1 MVEPILITS
10 DFEEHLEAYANLIVA
25 RGVSLEAGQTV
36 IISAPVEAYDFARR
50 VQRVCFEHGAKD
62 VIMKW
67 TDNEGGVLRLR
78 HATLETLTDIPQW
91 FADSYNDYARGDVV
105 FIALDTEFPPPKGLD
120 PAKVSQSRIARMKAT
135 EPFTDARM
143 EAVVR
148 WNISSV
154 ATTEWASMVYP
165 ALSPE
170 EGLRRLWHDVLM
182 CTRCLEKDPVRAWDK
197 HVKKNNAYRDML
209 NEAELTAL
217 HFKSELGTDLIVG
230 LPVGYCFCATQE
242 TGSDGTL
249 FIANMPSEE
258 IFAAPDRLRVNG
270 TVVASMPLLYNNE
283 KVEGLRLEFKDGK
296 AVSFS
301 ADRGTEAIEHLLAT
315 DEGASYL
322 GEVAL
327 VPHDSKVSS
336 TGTLFYTT
344 LYDENASCHL
354 ALGKA
359 YPDSIK
365 GGLEMT
371 QDELL
376 AAGLN
381 HSLEH
386 VDFMFGTPQLCV
398 TGITTEGE
406 RIPVFESGNWALE
419 V

>member
-1 MVEPILITS
+1 MTDTILITS
-10 DFEEHLEAYANLIVA
+10 DFEEHLEAYANLIVV
-25 RGVSLEAGQTV
+25 RGVSLEPEQTV
-36 IISAPVEAYDFARR
+36 IISAPVEAYEFARR
-50 VQRVCFEHGAKD
+50 VQRVCYERGAKD

-67 TDNEGGVLRLR
+67 ADNEGGVLRLR
-78 HATLETLTDIPQW
+78 HAALETLTDIPQW
-91 FADSYNDYARGDVV
+91 FADSYNEYARGDVV
-105 FIALDTEFPPPKGLD
+105 FIALDTEFPPPQGID
-120 PAKVSQSRIARMKAT
+120 PEKTSQSRIARMKAT
-135 EPFTDARM
+135 EPFMDARM
-143 EAVVR
+143 EGVVR
-148 WNISSV
+148 WNIASV
-154 ATTEWASMVYP
+154 ATAEWASMVYP
-165 ALSPE
+165 DLPAE
-170 EGLRRLWHDVLM
+170 EGLRRLWHAVFT
-182 CTRCLEKDPVRAWDK
+182 CTRCLTDDPVGAWDA
-197 HVKKNNAYRDML
+197 HVATNNTYRDKL
-209 NEAELTAL
+209 NAANLSAL
-217 HFKSELGTDLIVG
+217 HFTSELGTDLVVG

-283 KVEGLRLEFKDGK
+283 KVEGLKLTFKDGK

-301 ADRGTEAIEHLLAT
+301 AEQGAEAIEHLLAT

-327 VPHDSKVSS
+327 VPHGSMVSS

-359 YPDSIK
+359 YPESIK
-365 GGLEMT
+365 GGLQMT
-371 QDELL
+371 QEELV

-386 VDFMFGTPQLCV
+386 VDFMFGTPDLAV
-398 TGITTEGE
+398 TGITVSDE
-406 RIPVFESGNWALE
+406 RIPVFEHGIWAL
-419 V
+419 